1 MISSHTVTKTA
12 LIQKPGIVAQ
22 LPREFGFNE
31 DNGFRMKDRAG
42 RIPALGTLNALPE
55 SHRKLG
61 GFASFQW
68 CTCPSHKTTLGTART
83 LR

>member
-12 LIQKPGIVAQ
+12 LIQMPGAVAQ

-31 DNGFRMKDRAG
+31 DDGFRVKGRAG
-42 RIPALGTLNALPE
+42 RISALGTLSALPE

-61 GFASFQW
+61 GVTSFQW
-68 CTCPSHKTTLGTART
+68 CTWPSHKTTLGRART